1 MTAVAGGF
9 AVTIED
15 LAVSATTFTRL
26 RTDVLDALGTAAQGL
41 GAASG
46 MAGDDTVLALWRDTY
61 DPLAALTWAV
71 AATTAGTLTDVA
83 ARLATTG
90 NNYLDADRSAG
101 GDAAE
106 RVPEPARPGSVPPA
120 PPTSTGPVGPGVPA
134 DVAPF
139 WPGGDPG
146 MLRAAADAWSVLA
159 GRLDD
164 TALDA
169 DAAFRSLVGS
179 NSGTT
184 FSAIAA
190 YWARHFENCGTDPL
204 FNAAPTTA
212 RALARNCAR
221 LADVVDATRAD
232 VSRAAGEASEALS
245 DIETPAQLLSRLTRG
260 ATEGILLIGKAA
272 LTTKFLHTYRDYY
285 LSDLDQLVS
294 ALQQIDQAHL
304 HALTAP
310 PEPQAAIEVSL
321 ADVGEVVAVGLT
333 GSAWDDVDGPHPD
346 TVHLVERGREHILDG
361 DSTGGGGHR
370 SGTGRPGKSEFP
382 ASWSDDRV
390 VTAVIGIARDPH
402 IVASAEGASR
412 WMAEGSRDGVT
423 IVVVVEPWGEIV
435 TAFPRSGPGVVQN
448 PLR

>member
-1 MTAVAGGF
+1 MTGGF

-15 LAVSATTFTRL
+15 LVVSATTFTGLHADAL
-26 RTDVLDALGTAAQGL
+26 RALGTAAQGL
-41 GAASG
+41 GAAAG
-46 MAGDDTVLALWRDTY
+46 MGGDDPVLALWRDTY
-61 DPLAALTWAV
+61 DPLATLTWAV
-71 AATTAGTLTDVA
+71 ATTSAGTLTDIA

-90 NNYLDADRSAG
+90 NNYLEADRSAG

-134 DVAPF
+134 DLAQF

-146 MLRAAADAWSVLA
+146 LLRAAADAWSVLA

-179 NSGTT
+179 NNGTT

-190 YWARHFENCGTDPL
+190 YWARHFENCGTEPL

-245 DIETPAQLLSRLTRG
+245 AVETPAHLLSRLTRG

-272 LTTKFLHTYRDYY
+272 LTTKFLHAYRDYY

-294 ALQQIDQAHL
+294 ALRQIDQAHL

-310 PEPQAAIEVSL
+310 PEPHAAVEVSL

-333 GSAWDDVDGPHPD
+333 GSAWDDVAGPHPD
-346 TVHLVERGREHILDG
+346 TVHLVEERREHILDG
-361 DSTGGGGHR
+361 DSTGGGHLY
-370 SGTGRPGKSEFP
+370 GTGAPGKSEFP
-382 ASWSDDRV
+382 QFWGADRILR
-390 VTAVIGIARDPH
+390 AVMSVGRDPDVLRPNSKAAGW
-402 IVASAEGASR
+402 IVER
-412 WMAEGSRDGVT
+412 RVDG
-423 IVVVVEPWGEIV
+423 ILILVVVDDNGYVR
-435 TAFPRSGPGVVQN
+435 TAHPIDGPGVIHN
-448 PLR
+448 P